1 LTPGESTIKA
11 TLGTVS
17 GTANLKVTGGSLLRI
32 DLTLAQAV
40 NGVLIKGTRSRIRT
54 RGTFDNGTSRDITGT
69 VTMVVDSTNA
79 SVTPISGNLTWVQAI
94 EDTFTTPAKISA
106 SYGSVVSP
114 VSSLTITA
122 PTLNGDGL
130 SIPEQTFILSSG
142 SSGQLSLMGRFS
154 VASDQNLALSADWSS
169 ANPAIAT
176 VGNVDLHKGRVAA
189 LTAGKTVITATYGEQ
204 TATRTVLVE
213 ARTLDALT
221 ISLPSPPA
229 AIIAGAELPYAVT
242 ARYTDGTTQDVTA
255 DAVWKIDNSNVAT
268 FSDPL
273 SDPGLVVAV
282 DAGTTILTATFGGK
296 EDSETLTISQ

>member
-1 LTPGESTIKA
+1 
-11 TLGTVS
+11 
-17 GTANLKVTGGSLLRI
+17 
-32 DLTLAQAV
+32 
-40 NGVLIKGTRSRIRT
+40 
-54 RGTFDNGTSRDITGT
+54 
-69 VTMVVDSTNA
+69 
-79 SVTPISGNLTWVQAI
+79 
-94 EDTFTTPAKISA
+94 
-106 SYGSVVSP
+106 
-114 VSSLTITA
+114 
-122 PTLNGDGL
+122 
-130 SIPEQTFILSSG
+130 
-142 SSGQLSLMGRFS
+142 
-154 VASDQNLALSADWSS
+154 
-169 ANPAIAT
+169 
-176 VGNVDLHKGRVAA
+176 LHKGRVAA